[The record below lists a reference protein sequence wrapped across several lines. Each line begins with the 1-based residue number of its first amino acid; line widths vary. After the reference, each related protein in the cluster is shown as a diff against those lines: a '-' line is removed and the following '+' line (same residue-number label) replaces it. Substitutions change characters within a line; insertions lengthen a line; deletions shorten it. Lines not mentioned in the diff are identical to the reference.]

1 MASKP
6 RLSREYV
13 YVPFTGMNF
22 DVTDLIVNRIA
33 FMAEGVEP
41 TDGDWIT
48 AIVVDAVDPLFVSSI
63 GEGLALLVGPDRG
76 ESVVTEDLA
85 LGDYQAWVEAAI
97 TGSDERVVRVAGT
110 LSITLATAA

>member
-6 RLSREYV
+6 YLSREYV

-22 DVTDLIVNRIA
+22 DVADLVVNRIA

-41 TDGDWIT
+41 LDADWID
-48 AIVVDAVDPLFVSSI
+48 AIVVDAVDPIFVASI

-76 ESVVTEDLA
+76 DAVTTEDLA
-85 LGDYQAWVEAAI
+85 LGDYQVWVEASV